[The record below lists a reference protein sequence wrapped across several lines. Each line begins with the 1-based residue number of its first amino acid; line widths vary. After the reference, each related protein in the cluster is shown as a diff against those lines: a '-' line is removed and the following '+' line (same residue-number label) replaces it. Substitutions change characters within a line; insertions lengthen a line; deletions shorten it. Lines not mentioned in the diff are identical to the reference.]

1 MTTTSQDTNF
11 TFTLP
16 EDPQWKMAITQ
27 NIAHI
32 TSIGAEEAWS
42 DRISRLTYC
51 LHASGMSLDEA
62 VAMSIRA
69 SSFLLAVDE
78 DDVDI
83 MILDMVSE
91 INPFINEDAVIKSM
105 TPLIPMPVDIPE
117 VAASI
122 SRATIVYS
130 VLAEMKNVGKVD
142 NVARSADLILSCS
155 HGDSLSEVA
164 AFMGMQ
170 HLMAT
175 GTHSEFLKT
184 LSN

>member
-1 MTTTSQDTNF
+1 MTTTSKNTDF
-11 TFTLP
+11 AFTLP
-16 EDPQWKMAITQ
+16 NDPQWKMAIMQ

-51 LHASGMSLDEA
+51 LQVSGMSLDEA
-62 VAMSIRA
+62 VALSIRS

-78 DDVDI
+78 DDVDV
-83 MILDMVSE
+83 MILNMVSE
-91 INPFINEDAVIKSM
+91 SNPFIKEDAMIQSM
-105 TPLIPMPVDIPE
+105 PPLIPMPVDIPE

-130 VLAEMKNVGKVD
+130 VLAEMKKAGKVD
-142 NVARSADLILSCS
+142 NVARAADLILSCS

-175 GTHSEFLKT
+175 GDHSEFLKT